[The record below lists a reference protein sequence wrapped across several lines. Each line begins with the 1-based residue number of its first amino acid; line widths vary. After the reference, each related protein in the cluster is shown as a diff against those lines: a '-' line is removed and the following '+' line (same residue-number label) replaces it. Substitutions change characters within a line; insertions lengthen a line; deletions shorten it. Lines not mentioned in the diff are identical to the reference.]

1 MAKNTGIERS
11 KKNPIEIGK
20 RGKVAYLAFQSI
32 RIKIQCILKKMTF
45 SAFHYLTLSVRCE
58 ELDAYIN

>member
-20 RGKVAYLAFQSI
+20 GGLLTYLAFQSV
-32 RIKIQCILKKMTF
+32 RTF
-45 SAFHYLTLSVRCE
+45 
-58 ELDAYIN
+58 N